1 MFNTSH
7 LFFFGDL
14 NFRLAL
20 PSTHALSA
28 PDQLANLAQALS
40 GDDGRSELKEYDQLV
55 IERDV
60 KGTIFH
66 GFREGEFWRFKC
78 SYKYRLGE
86 VDHYE
91 YVPLRLCHRDEAEHD
106 IFTAPNACR
115 HGQTGSCTLPIQT
128 RRTHHSIPM

>member
-1 MFNTSH
+1 MDTFLDPQDPRAVAEEITDRYDHS
-7 LFFFGDL
+7 FVFGDL

-78 SYKYRLGE
+78 SYKYLLGE
-86 VDHYE
+86 ADKY
-91 YVPLRLCHRDEAEHD
+91 R
-106 IFTAPNACR
+106 
-115 HGQTGSCTLPIQT
+115 
-128 RRTHHSIPM
+128 